1 MLNKI
6 KKMFMKKEKTQTL
19 EEANGQAIRE
29 DFKVYEEQMKAQE
42 ESEIAAENIDS
53 VPEPEELTEI
63 EPTAKEKEDINS
75 INYLENSPTAVGF
88 VTQEEQYNTYASI
101 INIIPEDK
109 SILDFGCGRG
119 DFYNWHNQIFKD
131 IKLNYTGVDANKALV
146 EIGQKQ
152 YNGIN
157 LINQDWNQLSEENDK
172 RDWCINIGSNKLR
185 YDFNTNKSNDDYL
198 FDTIEK
204 MYSLCNDGMLIV
216 LASNMSEDDSSAIK
230 CDPGLVFNWAQ
241 SRFGNTVIDHTD
253 NDDQFILIIY
263 KN

>member
-1 MLNKI
+1 VLNKL
-6 KKMFMKKEKTQTL
+6 KKIFMKKEQIGEMRIPTDELQK
-19 EEANGQAIRE
+19 EVEAL
-29 DFKVYEEQMKAQE
+29 E
-42 ESEIAAENIDS
+42 ESEAAAENIDAVS
-53 VPEPEELTEI
+53 EPTNESEELTQI
-63 EPTAKEKEDINS
+63 EPTTKEKQDINDVG
-75 INYLENSPTAVGF
+75 YLENSPTAVGF

-101 INIIPEDK
+101 INIIPEDM
-109 SILDFGCGRG
+109 SVLDFGCGRG
-119 DFYNWHNQIFKD
+119 DLFDWYNQTFKD
-131 IKLNYTGVDANKALV
+131 IKLDYTGIDANKALID
-146 EIGQKQ
+146 IGKKL

-157 LINQDWNQLSEENDK
+157 LINEDWNNLSEENDK

-216 LASNMSEDDSSAIK
+216 LASNMSDDESSAIK

-241 SRFGNTVIDHTD
+241 SRFGNVVIDHTD
-253 NDDQFILIIY
+253 SDGQFILIIY